1 MNILPVV
8 IWYNPKNLGDN
19 VAVQNIL
26 SYSKYFEKV
35 IIVDNS
41 NNDNKQL
48 ADKISNSYYIPNFEN
63 LGIGKALNQGCEAA
77 MATGYTWVMT
87 MDQDSSW
94 ETDNLTAYLDT
105 VKSLH
110 ETDSRI
116 ISFAPEAVS
125 IKNIH
130 SVLGDIKRSVLNT
143 IKKQGSKKS
152 GKQNNVYEY
161 VDRVISSGNIVS
173 LDAWKATGVFNEL
186 LFINDVDYEFCY
198 RCINRGYKIVKLGA
212 YKMNHGDGEPQKT
225 FFPHVTSYHK
235 ERIYYLVRNKFYILV
250 AYPDFAK
257 KYAYKKMVRRIICEK
272 LFFFEFVDLKYA
284 LQGIRDARSN
294 RYGKYGDSRKV
305 T

>member
-1 MNILPVV
+1 MHVTPIV

-41 NNDNKQL
+41 NNNNRQL
-48 ADKISNSYYIPNFEN
+48 ADKIINSYYIPNFEN
-63 LGIGKALNQGCEAA
+63 LGIAKALNQGCVAA

-110 ETDSRI
+110 ETDSHI
-116 ISFAPEAVS
+116 VSFAPETVS

-130 SVLGDIKRSVLNT
+130 SVLGDVKRSVLNT
-143 IKKQGSKKS
+143 IKKQGSES
-152 GKQNNVYEY
+152 SCKQNNEYEY
-161 VDRVISSGNIVS
+161 VDRVISSGNI
-173 LDAWKATGVFNEL
+173 LELAAWKAAGAFNEL
-186 LFINDVDYEFCY
+186 LFINDVDYELCY
-198 RCINRGYKIVKLGA
+198 RCKNNGYKIVKILTC
-212 YKMNHGDGEPQKT
+212 KMNHVDGQPQKT
-225 FFPHVTSYHK
+225 FFPHATSYHK
-235 ERIYYLVRNKFYILV
+235 ERIYYLVRNKFYIL
-250 AYPDFAK
+250 AAHPGFAK

-272 LFFFEFVDLKYA
+272 LFFFEFVDLKYV

-294 RYGKYGDSRKV
+294 RYGKYGDLGKV